1 MAGATGLEPA
11 TSCVTGRRS
20 NQLNYAPANCYR
32 LISLKAAAFGQLG
45 QHEDAQ
51 NSLRELLALRPN
63 FASTARQDYAK
74 WFEPEMVEH
83 LIDGLRKAGLEIA
96 GDQSSAPPT
105 PRPGQNCNTPSLGS
119 GRS

>member
-1 MAGATGLEPA
+1 VPFPRAFPTLDAALRINTPGYFLTHAIKT
-11 TSCVTGRRS
+11 
-20 NQLNYAPANCYR
+20 
-32 LISLKAAAFGQLG
+32 AAFGQLG

-96 GDQSSAPPT
+96 GVQSSAPPS
-105 PRPGQNCNTPSLGS
+105 PRPGQDCKTPSLGS